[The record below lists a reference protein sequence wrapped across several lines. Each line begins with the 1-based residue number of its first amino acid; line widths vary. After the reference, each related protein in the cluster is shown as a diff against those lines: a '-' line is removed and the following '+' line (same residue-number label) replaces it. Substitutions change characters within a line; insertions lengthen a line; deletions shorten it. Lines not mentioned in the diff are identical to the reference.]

1 MNLEEILFKKLN
13 IYRGEDEIR
22 FYFLSGKVKSN
33 TKDLDA
39 IAKNNVFK
47 IKPEV
52 LIDNVFLSPFMRG
65 NSAKLLKGNL
75 EECYDFLK
83 GHIKSSELSSQYL
96 IL

>member
-1 MNLEEILFKKLN
+1 MANKSLVTYFSASGVTKKVAQKLAEAARADLF
-13 IYRGEDEIR
+13 E
-22 FYFLSGKVKSN
+22 
-33 TKDLDA
+33 
-39 IAKNNVFK
+39 

-52 LIDNVFLSPFMRG
+52 LIDNIFLSPFMRG

-83 GHIKSSELSSQYL
+83 GHIKISELSSQYL